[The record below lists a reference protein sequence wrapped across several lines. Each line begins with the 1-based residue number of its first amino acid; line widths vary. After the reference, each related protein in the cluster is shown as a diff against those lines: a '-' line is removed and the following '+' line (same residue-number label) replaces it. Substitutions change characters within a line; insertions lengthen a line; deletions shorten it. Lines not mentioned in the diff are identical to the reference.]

1 MKQNTAGKYSHSL
14 KQMQLTNISV
24 GKKNLKM
31 TIKKVPQ
38 FRFNISARRKNKL
51 ALRMCDEKQV
61 NRT

>member
-1 MKQNTAGKYSHSL
+1 
-14 KQMQLTNISV
+14 
-24 GKKNLKM
+24 M